1 MGEWLI
7 AVCDDEKIWRN
18 KLMKDCI
25 KVVENEERV
34 LGFSN
39 KSELLAAFE
48 NNLDIKLVFMDILLG
63 EENGIE
69 VKNELEEKGV
79 CPYVAYITSYAG
91 FMDKAFGYNVLH
103 FLQKPAKL
111 EEIKAIIE
119 EVDVLIKEKH
129 ISKVTE
135 TLKVTDV
142 ENNSYIFK
150 LNQIEMICVDD
161 HYSTVCFHENGSS
174 KSPIQKKIIVRESLN
189 HLEKQLDKA
198 LFFRVNKSTIINL
211 GAIERISRN
220 SLVCCGETIKISRL
234 VKTGFKNAIEDY
246 KKHSVR

>member
-69 VKNELEEKGV
+69 VKNELEE
-79 CPYVAYITSYAG
+79 
-91 FMDKAFGYNVLH
+91 
-103 FLQKPAKL
+103 
-111 EEIKAIIE
+111 IKAI
-119 EVDVLIKEKH
+119 
-129 ISKVTE
+129 
-135 TLKVTDV
+135 
-142 ENNSYIFK
+142 
-150 LNQIEMICVDD
+150 IEMICVDD